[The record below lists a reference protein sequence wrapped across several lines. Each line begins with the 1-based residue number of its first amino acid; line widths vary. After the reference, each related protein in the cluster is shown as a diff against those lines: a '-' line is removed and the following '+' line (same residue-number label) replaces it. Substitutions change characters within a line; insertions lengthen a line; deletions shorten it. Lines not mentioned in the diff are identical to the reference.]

1 MTSAPT
7 DFYPRP
13 PRGGRRLYRHSQADV
28 VNFYPRPPQGGR
40 PLQFPLVRTDDVI
53 SIHALREE
61 GDRQPLRGGTPP
73 QRFLS
78 TPSARRATLAVLVE
92 SVKPL
97 AEFLSTPSARRATTQ
112 ALARDQRRFDIS
124 IHALREEGDYSL
136 TGTALSA
143 SDFYPRPPRGGRRIS
158 YRRDAA
164 TMRISIHAL
173 REEGDRLNRNSENR
187 FAEFLSTPSARRA
200 TRASSTATS
209 TCSYFYPRPP
219 RGGRLYLRKPLEG
232 Y

>member
-143 SDFYPRPPRGGRRIS
+143 SDFYPRPPRGGRPLEPQQREQVC
-158 YRRDAA
+158 
-164 TMRISIHAL
+164 RISIHAL
-173 REEGDRLNRNSENR
+173 REEGDPSLVNSNLDL
-187 FAEFLSTPSARRA
+187 FLFLSTPSARRA
-200 TRASSTATS
+200 TIPPQATGGILIFLSTPSARRAT
-209 TCSYFYPRPP
+209 
-219 RGGRLYLRKPLEG
+219 
-232 Y
+232 

>member
-1 MTSAPT
+1 MHRAAARCQEN
-7 DFYPRP
+7 FYPRP
-13 PRGGRRLYRHSQADV
+13 PRGGRRPPSRIWRWSWSFLSTPSARRATV
-28 VNFYPRPPQGGR
+28 VTSAGSSLEP
-40 PLQFPLVRTDDVI
+40 I
-53 SIHALREE
+53 
-61 GDRQPLRGGTPP
+61 
-73 QRFLS
+73 FLS

-200 TRASSTATS
+200 TDNYIDDREKNVISIHAL
-209 TCSYFYPRPP
+209 REEGDPP
-219 RGGRLYLRKPLEG
+219 A
-232 Y
+232 